1 VDEEVSVMGRVVGVV
16 AAAALLAVLTLPAPA
31 RAETAAQCYAALNTY
46 RARTGVASA
55 SSTSIKALA
64 VAADRHASYRVQVDP
79 GDSIVLSD
87 LGLPDYGLFG
97 PDLNAHLET
106 PALVDLGFTGVNPWD
121 RTKAAKLADGTW
133 RYQYEDV
140 TTATGIPAADLQG
153 VRSWIDAPY
162 HRLPLLDA
170 NTRHV
175 GCAASQRVVHGNVY
189 SAEVL
194 NMAATWKDTTRRITV
209 YPAPGQRG
217 VPTSFN
223 RCQEQPTPF
232 GGTCDPARRV
242 QPVGYVVTIQAD
254 GYHAMR
260 IKGMGFSRA
269 PSGSPVAVHR
279 AVRYRA
285 AGSTVAA
292 SAVDVNLPANA
303 AMLAATA
310 PLAPRTTYNVRVS
323 GDVQATKGGRW
334 VQFRTRAWSFTT
346 A

>member
-1 VDEEVSVMGRVVGVV
+1 VDEEVNGMRRLVGVV
-16 AAAALLAVLTLPAPA
+16 AAAALLAALALPAPA

-46 RARTGVASA
+46 RARTGVGSA

-64 VAADRHASYRVQVDP
+64 VAADRHAGYRVQVDP
-79 GDSIVLSD
+79 GDSILLSA
-87 LGLPDYGLFG
+87 LGLPDLGLFG

-140 TTATGIPAADLQG
+140 TTATGISAADLQG

-175 GCAASQRVVHGNVY
+175 GCAARERVVAGRVY

-194 NMAATWKDTTRRITV
+194 EMAATWKDTTKRITL
-209 YPAPGQRG
+209 YPAPGKG
-217 VPTSFN
+217 GLPTSFN
-223 RCQEQPTPF
+223 RCQESPTPF
-232 GGTCDPARRV
+232 GGPCDPSRPV
-242 QPVGYVVTIQAD
+242 QQVGYVVTIQAD
-254 GYHAMR
+254 GYYAMK
-260 IKGMGFSRA
+260 ILGMSLTKGSART
-269 PSGSPVAVHR
+269 PVAIHR
-279 AVRYRA
+279 AARYRT
-285 AGSTVAA
+285 STSSLPS
-292 SAVDVNLPANA
+292 SAIDPNLPRNA

-310 PLAPRTTYNVRVS
+310 PLAPRTTYNVRIS
-323 GDVQATKGGRW
+323 GEVQATKGGTWAR
-334 VQFRTRAWSFTT
+334 FPTKAWSFAT